1 MTQQI
6 HDLQLTDE
14 WDKTFPL
21 SETVNHSKVTF
32 TTTFGI
38 ELAADLYSPKDAATP
53 LPALAIS
60 GPFGAVKEQSSG
72 FYAQTLA
79 EQGFI
84 TLAFDPSFT
93 GESGGVARRVAAP
106 DINTD
111 DFLSAVDYLSNHK
124 DVDSERI
131 GLVGICGWGG
141 IALNAAAADP
151 RVKATVSSTMYDMTR
166 VAGNGYY
173 DAQDSAADRNAARRS
188 LTQLRTAEFDQVP
201 SQAGGVPDQVPTDA
215 PEFLKGYHA
224 YYKTERGFH
233 PRSGNSTDGW
243 TSIGQSAYSYG
254 RFLDYIE
261 EIENAVLILHGSE
274 AHSLY
279 FGRDAYARLEKGV
292 NPANKQLVIVEGANH
307 TDLYDGGSTDAIPF
321 GDLATFFTT
330 NL

>member
-6 HDLQLTDE
+6 HDLKLTAE
-14 WDKTFPL
+14 WDKTFPQ
-21 SETVNHSKVTF
+21 SEKVTHSKVTF

-38 ELAADLYSPKDAATP
+38 ELAADLYVPKNAKTP
-53 LPALAIS
+53 LPALAVS

-72 FYAQTLA
+72 LYAQTLA
-79 EQGFI
+79 ERGFI

-93 GESGGVARRVAAP
+93 GESGGVARRVSAP

-111 DFLSAVDYLSNHK
+111 DFLSAVDYLSNHSG
-124 DVDSERI
+124 VDAERI

-141 IALNAAAADP
+141 ISLNAAAADP
-151 RVKATVSSTMYDMTR
+151 RVKATLASTMYDMTR
-166 VAGNGYY
+166 VTGNGYF
-173 DAQDSAADRNAARRS
+173 DTQDSAADRNAARRA
-188 LTQLRTAEFDQVP
+188 LAQLRTAEFDQTP
-201 SQAGGVPDQVPTDA
+201 SQAGGVPDQVPADA
-215 PEFLKGYHA
+215 PEFLKGYHS

-243 TSIGQSAYSYG
+243 TSIGQSAYGYG

-261 EIENAVLILHGSE
+261 EIEGAVLILHGSE

-279 FGRDAYARLEKGV
+279 FGKDVYARLEQGI

-307 TDLYDGGSTDAIPF
+307 TDLYDGGGFDVIPF
-321 GDLATFFTT
+321 DDLAAFFTA